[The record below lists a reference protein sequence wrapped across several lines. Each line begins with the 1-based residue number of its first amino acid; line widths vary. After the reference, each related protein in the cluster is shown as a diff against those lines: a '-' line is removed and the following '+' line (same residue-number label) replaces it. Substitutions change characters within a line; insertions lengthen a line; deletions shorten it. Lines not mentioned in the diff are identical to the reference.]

1 MAKRKKVVAG
11 WGSSAGRRKLRAKG
25 VRSRNVM
32 ALRKE
37 YCHARNRADHIGQA
51 LGMLTGT
58 HKRSK
63 HRKRHVVCRASR

>member
-1 MAKRKKVVAG
+1 MAKRKKVVTG
-11 WGSSAGRRKLRAKG
+11 WGSSAGRRKFHAKG
-25 VRSRNVM
+25 VKSRNVM

-51 LGMLTGT
+51 LGMLTGA

-63 HRKRHVVCRASR
+63 HHKRHVKCRTSR